1 MEGHGTAPC
10 PFGLIR
16 WRRRV
21 CRAVKAVVNVP
32 GKINLWLE
40 VLGRRTDG
48 YHEVS
53 TLMLPVA
60 LFDRLEVEACGE
72 GIRLECAHPLVPV
85 DERNLIHRAAEAFF
99 QKTGWRTGLQVRLDK
114 VLPVGAGMGGG
125 SANAAAILSFLNE
138 TAPRPLPAAA
148 LHELARSLGAD
159 VPFFLLKRPALA
171 TGMGDALK
179 PVFGLPPYPLV
190 LIKPPFEVSAAWAYG
205 SLKLTRG
212 GSRIMIDTLLA
223 CPHNPASYL
232 ENDLEDAVSARHP
245 EIAAIKG
252 WLLRNGAV
260 GALMTG
266 SGPTVFGIFETMDH
280 AMAVEEAARRVWA
293 SCWCAATRTLTQ
305 SGG

>member
-1 MEGHGTAPC
+1 M
-10 PFGLIR
+10 
-16 WRRRV
+16 
-21 CRAVKAVVNVP
+21 KAVVTVP

-40 VLGRRTDG
+40 VLGKRPDG

-60 LFDRLEVEACGE
+60 LFDRLVLEPQGE

-99 QKTGWRTGLQVRLDK
+99 RKTGWRIGLRVRLDK
-114 VLPVGAGMGGG
+114 AVPVGAGMGGG
-125 SANAAAILSFLNE
+125 SADAAAVLSFLNE
-138 TAPRPLPAAA
+138 MAPRALPFSA

-171 TGMGDALK
+171 TGVGDALK
-179 PVFGLPPYPLV
+179 PISGLPRYPLV

-212 GSRIMIDTLLA
+212 GSRINIDTLLA
-223 CPHNPASYL
+223 CPHNPASCL

-245 EIAAIKG
+245 EVAAIKG

-266 SGPTVFGIFETMDH
+266 SGPTVFGIFESMDH
-280 AMAVEEAARRVWA
+280 ASAVERVARRAWA
-293 SCWCAATRTLTQ
+293 SCWCAATSTLGE
-305 SGG
+305 SGI